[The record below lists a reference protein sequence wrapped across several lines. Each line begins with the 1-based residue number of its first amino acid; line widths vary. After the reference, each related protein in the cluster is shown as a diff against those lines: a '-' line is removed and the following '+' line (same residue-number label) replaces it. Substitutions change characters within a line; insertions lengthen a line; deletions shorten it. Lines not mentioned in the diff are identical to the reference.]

1 MSTVKNGYV
10 AVEMSVLALPK
21 LTTSLLPQSRPA
33 LKLWV
38 EKMSIAPLNVL
49 DYDYVGL

>member
-21 LTTSLLPQSRPA
+21 LTTSLLPQSRP